1 MRSHSILGRGAV
13 FAATLAVALLALLA
27 PLSRPA
33 EAQLSQCHV
42 NVIIDNQV
50 RRVRGTVEVEC
61 GGGECPFPPFCHT
74 PPFGNW
80 GVDTSLPSSRNNRDQ
95 FRGWKGS
102 RSSIK
107 GQWNSCTTYR
117 ILVPPGPRYNDGY
130 GRQRAD
136 PDDARIGGWK
146 SHRGPDNN
154 MTCSRYMPEVY
165 SVDDVE
171 MVLYELD
178 SPGRDD
184 YITTL
189 EYGDFDVQI
198 TCSGDWNCSGTSSW
212 RSQNSVD
219 STGVSAQARIRVV
232 TSREDAH
239 R

>member
-1 MRSHSILGRGAV
+1 MRSHSILGRGAIV
-13 FAATLAVALLALLA
+13 AVTLAVALLA
-27 PLSRPA
+27 PLSDLA

-42 NVIIDNQV
+42 NVFVENQV
-50 RRVRGTVEVEC
+50 RRVRGTVAVEC
-61 GGGECPFPPFCHT
+61 GCFFRQFCHSA
-74 PPFGNW
+74 PWGNW
-80 GVDTSLPSSRNNRDQ
+80 GVDTSLPSSRTNRDQ
-95 FRGWKGS
+95 FRGWYGRTS
-102 RSSIK
+102 DIK
-107 GQWNSCTTYR
+107 GQWNSCTAQYHAGGW
-117 ILVPPGPRYNDGY
+117 VNDGR
-130 GRQRAD
+130 GRQKAY
-136 PDDARIGGWK
+136 PDDARIGGWT
-146 SHRGPDNN
+146 SDRGPDNN
-154 MTCSRYMPEVY
+154 MTCSRYVPEVY

-178 SPGRDD
+178 RPDSDD

>member
-1 MRSHSILGRGAV
+1 MRYLNIFGRGAIV
-13 FAATLAVALLALLA
+13 AVTLTVALLA
-27 PLSRPA
+27 PLSRSA

-42 NVIIDNQV
+42 NVIIDNQI

-61 GGGECPFPPFCHT
+61 SICCHSV
-74 PPFGNW
+74 PFGNW
-80 GVDTSLPSSRNNRDQ
+80 GVDTSLPSLRTNRDQ

-107 GQWNSCTTYR
+107 GEWNSCTTR
-117 ILVPPGPRYNDGY
+117 RSSFPPGPLYNDGP
-130 GRQRAD
+130 GRQRAN
-136 PDDARIGGWK
+136 PDDARIGGWT
-146 SHRGPDNN
+146 SDRGPDNN
-154 MTCSRYMPEVY
+154 MTCSRYVPEVY

-171 MVLYELD
+171 MVLYEMDNPD
-178 SPGRDD
+178 SDD